1 MLSASYFGRLINTQ
15 LRQKDSELN
24 DAIWNAETDEQR
36 NEAQQRYNEF
46 SSERYDAYE
55 YDEDGNPKF
64 DENGNM
70 VVLSHGIESKLDFLA
85 YGYNYN
91 TGKNFT
97 KQELLGF
104 FTETAAF
111 IKKWEIAL
119 PEVSLQL
126 DSASYSFSERCIPVG
141 ILCPEADK
149 YSSNEGFIILDKE
162 NYEKAKTVSDELY
175 PEQEFYRREIVTKYV
190 EPENAVYGAIFLP
203 YDRNPAATDTIVSS
217 VGKFADDD
225 SKILL
230 SNALSQGLTEVNYM
244 VETLSQVFLWA
255 GLVLAIFSALLLCN
269 FISVSISYKKK
280 EIGILRAVGARSF
293 DVFKIFFSESF
304 VITAIC
310 VLLSIVGGGVVC
322 AVLNKEFAVL
332 LSGASVFVFG
342 PLSVLML
349 IGVAFL
355 TAVLATFL
363 PVYHAARKKP
373 VESIRAL

>member
-1 MLSASYFGRLINTQ
+1 MLFRS
-15 LRQKDSELN
+15 
-24 DAIWNAETDEQR
+24 
-36 NEAQQRYNEF
+36 
-46 SSERYDAYE
+46 
-55 YDEDGNPKF
+55 
-64 DENGNM
+64 
-70 VVLSHGIESKLDFLA
+70 
-85 YGYNYN
+85 
-91 TGKNFT
+91 
-97 KQELLGF
+97 
-104 FTETAAF
+104 
-111 IKKWEIAL
+111 
-119 PEVSLQL
+119 
-126 DSASYSFSERCIPVG
+126 
-141 ILCPEADK
+141 
-149 YSSNEGFIILDKE
+149 
-162 NYEKAKTVSDELY
+162 EKAKTVSDELY